1 MTTTTLKHLRL
12 RQLDKALSPLRQFR
26 VPPRPKRGWTRAL
39 RMAFG
44 LSARQ
49 MAKRLNVSHPSY
61 LKAEAS
67 EARETITLGQLR
79 RMASALDCELVYAIV
94 PRRSLV
100 GAVEARAAAIAKERV
115 TRVAHT
121 MALEDQA
128 TSPDATDAQIESA
141 KNQLL
146 AGRWSRLWE

>member
-1 MTTTTLKHLRL
+1 MTRTTLKQLRL
-12 RQLDKALSPLRQFR
+12 RQLDRALSPLRQFR
-26 VPPRPKRGWTRAL
+26 APTPPKRGWIRAL
-39 RMAFG
+39 RTALG
-44 LSARQ
+44 ISARQ

-61 LKAEAS
+61 LEAETS
-67 EARETITLGQLR
+67 EVRDTITLGQLR
-79 RMASALDCELVYAIV
+79 RMASALDSELVYTIV

-100 GAVEARAAAIAKERV
+100 DTVEARAAEIAKERV

-128 TSPDATDAQIESA
+128 TSSDATDAQIEAA